1 MKRFFLRLL
10 LLIFSLFSF
19 CLFSSAQDLTGIWKG
34 YFITDLGEQ
43 YKLEFQIKQNNT
55 LSVTGVSYS
64 YLDVRFYG
72 KATMTG
78 NFNKSENKFQIQEL
92 RTVEVKNTGGGGT
105 CLMKYI
111 FAYDK
116 SGREQFLEGT
126 FVGKSEDRTNPKNDG
141 EWGDCGGGKVYLRKV
156 QTSDF
161 YVEPFLRDKPEIRHD
176 TVAVTKSKT
185 NPTVVKPTPV
195 KSKFNSNVKRLQ
207 IALGVTPD
215 GILGPHTMAVLKSK
229 VPGFKGSL
237 DVDND
242 QQITDLIAK
251 IKTAKKTNIAT
262 RNNHTVKTKPVIIK
276 PTTQPDTTQ
285 KIIDHPVKDELVEKK
300 IITPEILKKRENA
313 LAKTITVNT
322 EEVYI
327 KLYDNGEIDGDSIS
341 VFVDNKLMLSHK
353 GLSTVPITLTLKFD
367 ANNDEHEVVMVAEN
381 LGRIPPNT
389 SLMIINA
396 GDKRYQVQITSTE
409 QKNALVRF
417 KYEKPSQ

>member
-1 MKRFFLRLL
+1 MLL
-10 LLIFSLFSF
+10 FFSLFPLCHF
-19 CLFSSAQDLTGIWKG
+19 LSAQDLTGIWRG
-34 YFITDLGEQ
+34 YFVTDDGLQ
-43 YKLEFQIKQNNT
+43 YKLEFQVKQNNT

-78 NFNKSENKFQIQEL
+78 SFNKSENKFQVQEL
-92 RTVEVKNTGGGGT
+92 RTVEVKNSGGSGT

-111 FAYDK
+111 LTYDK

-126 FVGKSEDRTNPKNDG
+126 FIGRSEDRENPKNNG

-156 QTSDF
+156 PTSDF
-161 YVEPFLRDKPEIRHD
+161 YVEPFLRDNPTSNSHSNTV
-176 TVAVTKSKT
+176 TVAPKKNSTVTT
-185 NPTVVKPTPV
+185 TPAP
-195 KSKFNSNVKRLQ
+195 KNKFNLNIKRLQ
-207 IALGVTPD
+207 TALDVTAD
-215 GILGPHTMAVLKSK
+215 GILGPHTLAVLKAK
-229 VPGFKGSL
+229 VPSFKGSL
-237 DVDND
+237 DVND
-242 QQITDLIAK
+242 EQQINDLIAK
-251 IKTAKKTNIAT
+251 AKTVKNRNTPAK
-262 RNNHTVKTKPVIIK
+262 NNNVVKTKPTIIN
-276 PTTQPDTTQ
+276 PSIQPDST
-285 KIIDHPVKDELVEKK
+285 KDIVEHPIKDQLVDKK
-300 IITPEILKKRENA
+300 IITPDVLKTRENA
-313 LAKTITVNT
+313 LARTITVNT
-322 EEVYI
+322 DEVSI

-341 VFVDNKLMLSHK
+341 VFVDKKLMLSHK

-417 KYEKPSQ
+417 KYEKPE